1 MIWFEPW
8 FYVRRYGPLF
18 KTHIFGEPVL
28 IASGTEDV
36 KLVLQSEGKLFHPA
50 YPVEH
55 TGRTS
60 APAIHG
66 EEWKAWRRF
75 ALSKVGF
82 LALKDR
88 INAVEEF
95 ALTNLS
101 TWEGRRVLVGEEAR
115 SVRITYLHLFYNNQ
129 SNFVFFNIL
138 LSLWFKK
145 IPLRNHAQFTR
156 LAHSLI
162 QHQLAIDRIV
172 KPRWCFLDSADQKNW
187 RDD

>member
-1 MIWFEPW
+1 MIWSEPRSC
-8 FYVRRYGPLF
+8 VRRYGPLF

-115 SVRITYLHLFYNNQ
+115 SVRITYLQLIFSTTSPTLFF
-129 SNFVFFNIL
+129 SFNIL
-138 LSLWFKK
+138 SSLKMNFFSL
-145 IPLRNHAQFTR
+145 LRNHAQFTG
-156 LAHSLI
+156 LALI
-162 QHQLAIDRIV
+162 DPTSTSYILIALANPGGV
-172 KPRWCFLDSADQKNW
+172 FLIL
-187 RDD
+187 

>member
-1 MIWFEPW
+1 
-8 FYVRRYGPLF
+8 VRRYGPLF
-18 KTHIFGEPVL
+18 RTHIFGEPVL

-115 SVRITYLHLFYNNQ
+115 SVRMTYLQLIFNNQ
-129 SNFVFFNIL
+129 SDFVFFNIL
-138 LSLWFKK
+138 SSLRFKFCSCFG
-145 IPLRNHAQFTR
+145 IMHSSLD
-156 LAHSLI
+156 LHSLI
-162 QHQLAIDRIV
+162 QHQLAINRII
-172 KPRWCFLDSADQKNW
+172 KPRWCFLDSVDHENW
-187 RDD
+187 RED